1 MHMHC
6 MRYLGHAHAIEIA
19 MLLDHEPHVITH
31 VARARLCF
39 SSRLSRGFGR
49 SGLFEMLARLQTSR
63 GKVNKQKKKKTQ
75 EKETKGKYFHSRQ
88 HLDD

>member
-1 MHMHC
+1 
-6 MRYLGHAHAIEIA
+6 MRYLCHAHAIEIA

-49 SGLFEMLARLQTSR
+49 SGLFEMLVRLQTSR
-63 GKVNKQKKKKTQ
+63 GKVNKQKRRKKTQ
-75 EKETKGKYFHSRQ
+75 EEETRENISTRQQ
-88 HLDD
+88 HLDN